1 MNTVRSVLSAP
12 SEVFKRMESRP
23 TWKLTF
29 LVVVIGNV
37 LLTWLNSCLRGS
49 SFVIDFSVIVGSFI
63 SISVILLALWSML
76 SLFLYFFSIL
86 LNAQKRFTYRIVFS
100 LVSHCG
106 LIFLVGEC
114 VNFILL
120 RLRLLKS
127 TSLMLPNRFP
137 VGLDLLLIGKSP
149 SLSLV
154 VLLHSI
160 NPFTI
165 WYFATM
171 AFGISMLGEID
182 KRRAALVVVSAWAIG
197 VAFAL
202 LLISVLGGTSIGI
215 KAG

>member
-1 MNTVRSVLSAP
+1 MKTDTTVLSAP
-12 SEVFKRMESRP
+12 SEVFRQMETRP
-23 TWKLTF
+23 TWRLAF
-29 LVVVIGNV
+29 LAVVIGNV
-37 LLTWLNSCLRGS
+37 LLTWLKSCLRGS
-49 SFVIDFSVIVGSFI
+49 SFVIDLSVIVGSFI
-63 SISVILLALWSML
+63 SISVILLVLWSML
-76 SLFLYFFSIL
+76 SLFLYFYSIL
-86 LNAQKRFTYRIVFS
+86 LNAREEFTYRIVFS

-106 LIFLVGEC
+106 IIFLVGEC

-120 RLRLLKS
+120 RLGLLKS

-149 SLSLV
+149 SISLV

-165 WYFATM
+165 WYFATI
-171 AFGISMLGEID
+171 AVGISMLGGIG
-182 KRRAALVVVSAWAIG
+182 KKKAVLVAVSAWAIG

-202 LLISVLGGTSIGI
+202 LLVSVLGGTSIGI

>member
-1 MNTVRSVLSAP
+1 MKLVRTVLWAP
-12 SEVFKRMESRP
+12 SEVFRRMESHP
-23 TWKLTF
+23 TWRLAF
-29 LVVVIGNV
+29 LVVVTGNV
-37 LLTWLNSCLRGS
+37 LLTWLKSCLRGS
-49 SFVIDFSVIVGSFI
+49 SLVIDLSVIVGSFI
-63 SISVILLALWSML
+63 SISVILLVLWLML
-76 SLFLYFFSIL
+76 SLFLYLFSIL
-86 LNAQKRFTYRIVFS
+86 LNAQKSFTYRIVFS
-100 LVSHCG
+100 LVSQCG

-120 RLRLLKS
+120 RLGLLKS

-149 SLSLV
+149 SISLL

-165 WYFATM
+165 WYFATV
-171 AFGISMLGEID
+171 AFGISMLGGIG
-182 KRRAALVVVSAWAIG
+182 KRRAGLVVVSAWAIG

-202 LLISVLGGTSIGI
+202 LLISVVGGTSIGF

>member
-1 MNTVRSVLSAP
+1 
-12 SEVFKRMESRP
+12 
-23 TWKLTF
+23 
-29 LVVVIGNV
+29 
-37 LLTWLNSCLRGS
+37 
-49 SFVIDFSVIVGSFI
+49 
-63 SISVILLALWSML
+63 ML

-86 LNAQKRFTYRIVFS
+86 LNAQKRFTYAIVFS

-106 LIFLVGEC
+106 IIFLVGEC
-114 VNFILL
+114 VNFILV
-120 RLRLLKS
+120 RLGLLKS

-154 VLLHSI
+154 ALLHSI

-165 WYFATM
+165 WYFATI
-171 AFGISMLGEID
+171 AVGISMLAGIGK
-182 KRRAALVVVSAWAIG
+182 KRAGMVAVSAWAIG

-202 LLISVLGGTSIGI
+202 LLISVVGGTSIGI

>member
-1 MNTVRSVLSAP
+1 MKMVRTVLSAP
-12 SEVFKRMESRP
+12 REVFRRMESRP
-23 TWKLTF
+23 TWRLAF
-29 LVVVIGNV
+29 LLVVIGNV

-49 SFVIDFSVIVGSFI
+49 SFVINLSVIIGSFI
-63 SISVILLALWSML
+63 SISVILLVLWSML
-76 SLFLYFFSIL
+76 SLIIYFFSIL

-106 LIFLVGEC
+106 IIFLAGEC

-120 RLRLLKS
+120 RLGLLKS
-127 TSLMLPNRFP
+127 TSLLLPNRFP
-137 VGLDLLLIGKSP
+137 IGLDLLLIGKSP

-165 WYFATM
+165 WYFATV
-171 AFGISMLGEID
+171 AVGISMLGGIG
-182 KRRAALVVVSAWAIG
+182 KRRAGLVVVSAWAIG

-202 LLISVLGGTSIGI
+202 LLISVLGGTSIGF

>member
-1 MNTVRSVLSAP
+1 MKTDTTVLSAP
-12 SEVFKRMESRP
+12 SEVFRRMETRP
-23 TWKLTF
+23 TWRLAF
-29 LVVVIGNV
+29 LAVVIGNV
-37 LLTWLNSCLRGS
+37 LLTWLKSCLRGS
-49 SFVIDFSVIVGSFI
+49 SFVIDLSVIFGSFI

-76 SLFLYFFSIL
+76 SLFLYFYSIL
-86 LNAQKRFTYRIVFS
+86 LNAQKGFTYRIVFS
-100 LVSHCG
+100 LVSYCG
-106 LIFLVGEC
+106 IIFLVGEC

-120 RLRLLKS
+120 RLGLLKS

-165 WYFATM
+165 WYFATI
-171 AFGISMLGEID
+171 AVGISMLGGIG
-182 KRRAALVVVSAWAIG
+182 KRKAVLVAVSAWAIG

-202 LLISVLGGTSIGI
+202 LLLSVLGGTSIRI